1 MKIRKSIFE
10 GFQVKTLSEG
20 LSQTLKLNLAFK
32 FLVILN
38 LIKKKGVSG
47 NIKHVTR
54 GGDGGRSPM
63 PYFKNWKKVS

>member
-1 MKIRKSIFE
+1 MKIWNSVFE
-10 GFQVKTLSEG
+10 GFLVKTPSEG

-38 LIKKKGVSG
+38 LIKEKGVSS

-54 GGDGGRSPM
+54 GGDWGRSPM
-63 PYFKNWKKVS
+63 PWKKVS

>member
-1 MKIRKSIFE
+1 MKIRKSVFE
-10 GFQVKTLSEG
+10 GFQVKILSEG

-38 LIKKKGVSG
+38 LIKEKGVSG

-54 GGDGGRSPM
+54 GGDGGRSSM